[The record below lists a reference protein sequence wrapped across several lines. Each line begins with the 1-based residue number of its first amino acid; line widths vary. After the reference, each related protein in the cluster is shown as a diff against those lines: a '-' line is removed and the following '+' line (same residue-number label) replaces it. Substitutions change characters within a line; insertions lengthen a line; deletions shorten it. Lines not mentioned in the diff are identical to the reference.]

1 MVLEITELLLR
12 PGAEARFS
20 AFAEVTVRKLL
31 EEPGCRAVRLTRG
44 VENPSRFVLLVEW
57 ETITRSA
64 LSDPR
69 WPARHWPGE
78 LTALFAAPPVVE
90 LFAPAG
96 AP

>member
-12 PGAEARFS
+12 PETAERFT
-20 AFAEVTVRKLL
+20 AFAEVTVRGLL
-31 EEPGCRAVRLTRG
+31 SEPGCVSARLTRG

-64 LSDPR
+64 PPD
-69 WPARHWPGE
+69 RHWPGE
-78 LTALFAAPPVVE
+78 LAALLAEPPVIE
-90 LFAPAG
+90 LFDPAG